1 MGVRYFSLI
10 QRTMQFSIIPK
21 EFLYRITL
29 GKIRKHSEDFIS
41 KSDLVK
47 LVILC
52 NLAILSFFVS
62 MLLCYF
68 LVQLDLIFTLIV
80 SVAISLALF
89 FVFSDYVRSSIIK
102 KRRLFDEVAFLI
114 INSLSIIMKSTQ
126 SLPRSIELLLKK
138 GTVDYF
144 YRKYFEDMIFNLN
157 IGADE
162 NQTIDET
169 SKMFQNKKH
178 KYAFQNLKN
187 PDSFIET
194 DPDFLIRLKREI
206 KLIEDN
212 MVIFVAISCL
222 LPLVLSLVLSLI
234 VSPTS
239 PTLLLFPLL
248 YAVFGTVTL
257 RLIQNKSMEE
267 KNV

>member
-1 MGVRYFSLI
+1 
-10 QRTMQFSIIPK
+10 MQFSMIPK
-21 EFLYRITL
+21 EFLYKITL
-29 GKIRKHSEDFIS
+29 GKIKKHSEDFIS
-41 KSDLVK
+41 ENDLVK
-47 LVILC
+47 LVVLC
-52 NLAILSFFVS
+52 NLAIFSFFIS

-68 LVQLDLIFTLIV
+68 LIQLNLVFTLIV
-80 SVAISLALF
+80 SIVISLALF

-102 KRRLFDEVAFLI
+102 KHRLFDEVAFLI
-114 INSLSIIMKSTQ
+114 INSLSISMKSTQ

-138 GTVDYF
+138 GTTDNF
-144 YRKYFEDMIFNLN
+144 YKKHFEDMIFNLN

-162 NQTIDET
+162 NQTIDEN
-169 SKMFQNKKH
+169 SKMFQNRKH
-178 KYAFQNLKN
+178 KYAFQSLKK

-194 DPDFLIRLKREI
+194 DPDFLTRLKREI

-234 VSPTS
+234 VAPTS

-257 RLIQNKSMEE
+257 RLIQNKSMGG

>member
-1 MGVRYFSLI
+1 
-10 QRTMQFSIIPK
+10 MQFSIIPK

-41 KSDLVK
+41 ENDLVK
-47 LVILC
+47 LVVLC

-68 LVQLDLIFTLIV
+68 LIRLNLIFMLIV
-80 SVAISLALF
+80 SIAISLSLF
-89 FVFSDYVRSSIIK
+89 FVFSDYVRSNIIK
-102 KRRLFDEVAFLI
+102 KHRLFDEVAFLI
-114 INSLSIIMKSTQ
+114 INSLAINMKSTR
-126 SLPRSIELLLKK
+126 SLPHSIELLLKK
-138 GTVDYF
+138 GTTDNF
-144 YRKYFEDMIFNLN
+144 YKKYFEDMIFNLN
-157 IGADE
+157 IGVDE
-162 NQTIDET
+162 NQIIAEN
-169 SKMFQNKKH
+169 SRMFQNKKH

-187 PDSFIET
+187 SDSFIET
-194 DPDFLIRLKREI
+194 DPDFLIGLKREI

-222 LPLVLSLVLSLI
+222 LPLALSLVLSLI

-257 RLIQNKSMEE
+257 RLIQNKSMGG

>member
-1 MGVRYFSLI
+1 
-10 QRTMQFSIIPK
+10 MQFSIIPK

-41 KSDLVK
+41 ENDLAK
-47 LVILC
+47 LVMLC

-68 LVQLDLIFTLIV
+68 LIQINLIFTLIV
-80 SVAISLALF
+80 SIAISLALF
-89 FVFSDYVRSSIIK
+89 FVVSDYVRSGIIK

-114 INSLSIIMKSTQ
+114 INTLSINMKSTQ

-138 GTVDYF
+138 GTVDNF
-144 YRKYFEDMIFNLN
+144 YKKYFEDMIFSLN

-162 NQTIDET
+162 NQTIDEN

-178 KYAFQNLKN
+178 KYAFQSLKN
-187 PDSFIET
+187 PDFFIET
-194 DPDFLIRLKREI
+194 DPDFLTRIKREI

-212 MVIFVAISCL
+212 IVIFVAISCL

-257 RLIQNKSMEE
+257 RLIQNKSMGE